1 MTTASAPTQTAD
13 TGERADL
20 LEILRTRRHFLR
32 YATDGLTDGQAAAAP
47 TVSELCIGGL
57 VKHVSKVESAWVDFL
72 LGNGSSLTAE
82 KSWDEWGPEDWAAR
96 AAEFQLLPGET
107 LAGILD
113 EYEQVAAR
121 TDEQVVEV
129 PDLNA
134 TQLLPTAP
142 WFEPG
147 SVRSARQVLLHI
159 AAETAQ
165 HAGHADIIRET
176 IDGQKSMG

>member
-1 MTTASAPTQTAD
+1 MTTASAPTQTAVSS
-13 TGERADL
+13 ERADL

-32 YATDGLTDGQAAAAP
+32 YAADGLTDEQAAARP

-57 VKHVSKVESAWVDFL
+57 IKHVSKVESAWTDFL
-72 LGNGSSLTAE
+72 LGDAAGLTGE
-82 KSWDEWGPEDWAAR
+82 KSWDEWGPQEWAAR

-107 LAGILD
+107 LAIVLE
-113 EYEQVAAR
+113 EYAQVAAR
-121 TDEQVVEV
+121 TDEQVLAV

-134 TQLLPTAP
+134 GQLLPTAP

-147 SVRSARQVLLHI
+147 AVRSVRQVFLHI

-165 HAGHADIIRET
+165 HAGHADILRET

>member
-1 MTTASAPTQTAD
+1 MTTASAPTQTAV

-32 YATDGLTDGQAAAAP
+32 YATDGLTDEQAVAAP

-72 LGNGSSLTAE
+72 LGNGSSSLTAE

-107 LAGILD
+107 LAGVLD

-142 WFEPG
+142 WFEPNAVQLRNRREIA
-147 SVRSARQVLLHI
+147 SLMAR
-159 AAETAQ
+159 
-165 HAGHADIIRET
+165 
-176 IDGQKSMG
+176 